1 VSAASARVGVG
12 DRLRALEP
20 KDAPGW
26 ILLALILIGIALRVI
41 SLVAWWPVTTTLSD
55 SWPYSA
61 YAETNPFDNP
71 QHPGGYSVVLKLLGV
86 VSHDV
91 SVPILLQHALA
102 IGAALLA
109 YAAVRRVTASSWA
122 ALVPAAGL
130 LLNADL
136 IYLEHSIM
144 SESLFVFF
152 LAGALYFC
160 VRALD
165 QPLPWW
171 RWPLL
176 TGLTLGLAT
185 TIRSAGLFVIPV
197 AALAVLL
204 AAPRPWRPRL
214 PAIGALLGIA
224 LVVLLAFAGANASST
239 GRFEVGPSQG
249 WHLYQRVA
257 PFADCSRF
265 TPPEGTE
272 QLCET
277 RPPAERPGGDFYL
290 FDPKSPAVRAYGFI
304 GNDDGE
310 VGSWARAAIL
320 AQPKDFLNAV
330 WDDFV
335 AFYVPS
341 RHLPIPGSGGALDPQ
356 LDWSYPVTPL
366 DPAAERAQAKV
377 ARDTEAG
384 METFY
389 NDFSVSQDA
398 GLLGQLH
405 DYQRVF
411 RFGPT
416 LLSITTLLA
425 LLGLFVGPRRS
436 RVGVLLF
443 GAGGIALLLAPV
455 LGGVYVGRYAVPLT
469 EPMLAAAAIAVCSLW
484 RMESAR
490 RAAARAEAD
499 SPPDGG
505 PAPTGA

>member
-1 VSAASARVGVG
+1 MTDEATRPSVG

-26 ILLALILIGIALRVI
+26 ILLGLIVVGIALRII
-41 SLVAWWPVTTTLSD
+41 SLIAWWPVTTTLSD
-55 SWPYSA
+55 SWPYSV
-61 YAETNPFDNP
+61 YADTNPFDNP
-71 QHPGGYSVVLKLLGV
+71 QHPGGYSVVLKLLGI

-91 SVPILLQHALA
+91 SVPIFLQHALA
-102 IGAALLA
+102 IAAALLA
-109 YAAVRRVTASSWA
+109 YAAVRRITASSWA
-122 ALVPAAGL
+122 ALFPAAGI

-144 SESLFVFF
+144 SESLFVFM
-152 LAGALYFC
+152 LAAGLYLC

-165 QPLPWW
+165 DPTPWW
-171 RWPLL
+171 RWPLAA
-176 TGLTLGLAT
+176 GLVLALAT
-185 TIRSAGLFVIPV
+185 TVRSAGLFVIPV
-197 AALAVLL
+197 AAIALVVIS
-204 AAPRPWRPRL
+204 PRPWRPRL
-214 PAIGALLGIA
+214 PAAGVLLGAA

-265 TPPEGTE
+265 DPPEGTE

-277 RPPAERPGGDFYL
+277 LPAAKRPGGDFYL
-290 FDPKSPAVRAYGFI
+290 FDPKSPAVREYGYL

-341 RHLPIPGSGGALDPQ
+341 RHLPIPGSGGGLDPQ
-356 LDWSYPVTPL
+356 LDWSYPVSAL
-366 DPAAERAQAKV
+366 DPTAAQAQAKV
-377 ARDTEAG
+377 ERDTEAG
-384 METFY
+384 MESFY
-389 NDFSVSQDA
+389 NGFSVSRDA

-411 RFGPT
+411 RFGPL
-416 LLSITTLLA
+416 LLSITTMLA
-425 LLGLFVGPRRS
+425 LLGLFIGSRRS
-436 RVGVLLF
+436 RIGVFLF
-443 GAGGIALLLAPV
+443 GAGGVALLLAPV

-490 RAAARAEAD
+490 RRVARAEAAD
-499 SPPDGG
+499 T
-505 PAPTGA
+505 A